1 MDRWQYIIRL
11 LTHPEK
17 LDIQGSINIKAVENS
32 PITTEYTA
40 GNETVILADGNIKV
54 KLPKAS
60 TIKGR
65 VYKIKN
71 VGTDIVTIDPYSDE
85 SIEGNETLA
94 LRTQYRAF
102 EIFNDGTEW
111 WILSE
116 VGEDVAIIDEVKIAS
131 ESISKAVIE
140 LKQIKLHL
148 EVLSK
153 ENITEDDVE

>member
-1 MDRWQYIIRL
+1 
-11 LTHPEK
+11 
-17 LDIQGSINIKAVENS
+17 
-32 PITTEYTA
+32 
-40 GNETVILADGNIKV
+40 
-54 KLPKAS
+54 LPKAS

>member
-85 SIEGNETLA
+85 SIEGNETL
-94 LRTQYRAF
+94 
-102 EIFNDGTEW
+102 
-111 WILSE
+111 
-116 VGEDVAIIDEVKIAS
+116 
-131 ESISKAVIE
+131 
-140 LKQIKLHL
+140 H
-148 EVLSK
+148 
-153 ENITEDDVE
+153 

>member
-54 KLPKAS
+54 KLP
-60 TIKGR
+60 
-65 VYKIKN
+65 
-71 VGTDIVTIDPYSDE
+71 
-85 SIEGNETLA
+85 
-94 LRTQYRAF
+94 RTQYRAF